1 MYVKDRPNVS
11 WTANPVRKSATSS
24 GSDQNRVK
32 TSTSGAAT
40 AKDPRTSTRVR
51 NADPHRHIDVAVLDG
66 ITELRVFEQFYTLN

>member
-1 MYVKDRPNVS
+1 M
-11 WTANPVRKSATSS
+11 RKSATSS